1 MFNFFYKRPQLLYSL
16 LAAFIFLGLIGFM
29 KMQRNFFPDAEYPQ
43 VFVIT
48 QVPGATAETVSST
61 VSKVLE
67 EEIYT
72 LANIR
77 SVSSTNIAGMSV
89 VRAEFD
95 YSKEL
100 GEAAVYVNNAL
111 NRVRSRLPEDAAP
124 SIYTSGAF
132 NAPVDVFTLTPE
144 NNTLTLADVRKIAES
159 DIKRE
164 LLKNKY
170 IGNVEIFGGYKGAV
184 SVDLDPMKMRKYSL
198 VASDVIKVISNTY
211 KDIPMGFLQSEDNYI
226 TVNFYGEE
234 VPVGSL
240 SKLPVKSNV
249 KLKDVAEISWG
260 YEKNRSAY
268 MGNAKSGIAVIVKRP
283 PGGSIVDASNAAREI
298 VGKLKNRFNNISFSI
313 SDTQKNLVDTSLR
326 NMFDTLKLTIII
338 VVFVILLFLANI
350 RATLASAVTI
360 PIIFFISLGVIW
372 ITGGELNIVVMTA
385 IVLAL
390 GLVVD
395 DSVVVIENIE
405 RHFNDL
411 NKPIDEAVKDGT
423 KEVTL
428 ASFSGTLTTV
438 IAVFPLMFVGGFP
451 EKIFKPLA
459 FTLIIALSV
468 SYFLSITFIPRIFI
482 LFYKNGAG
490 QWKIEKLLNSF
501 YFKTFDKLKLPYIS
515 MLKFT
520 KKSHFRKIF
529 IILIAFA
536 LIIVSGKNIVPV
548 IGRDVMPPMDTGIIK
563 VQVSFSSN
571 LPARESLRRIKGF
584 TEWLH
589 KQPEVRKSSV
599 SIGSE
604 PGVLAM
610 GNGALSGEANIIIHL
625 TNRFDRDASMWDVE
639 ERIRK
644 QLSHLSG
651 AKYVNVY
658 DYGAT
663 PFSSI
668 KAPVVT
674 RIKAED
680 FETLPKVASKVR
692 ERMMNV
698 KGINSVDINWNNDMK
713 EVVLDINENKLAFYG
728 LTGSELSRQL
738 ALKGVRAGAKSSF
751 SSIKSQGIKV
761 YYNKPFDESI
771 QSLSLLPIKTEK
783 GFIALSQ
790 IGDIKSGFTPAKI
803 TREDL
808 LYSIDVNGYTGKR
821 PVSIVTSDVK
831 KKISELDTAGYK
843 ISQEGNITALNDSF
857 KRMSIAMG
865 ITSIFLLIALY
876 TIYKSMTLALI
887 MIPMLPLSAIGAFW
901 ALLFFNKLM
910 CLPAMV
916 GFLLL
921 FGIIL
926 NNAILLV
933 DFYRNF
939 KSEYGPF
946 GAAVESVKVRFRPVL
961 MTAVSTIAGM
971 IPLALEMAVGLER
984 VSPLADVAIGGLLIG
999 TVITLVFIP
1008 MFCYW
1013 FESKKTNTE

>member
-536 LIIVSGKNIVPV
+536 LLIVSGKNIVPV

-604 PGVLAM
+604 PEVLAM

-901 ALLFFNKLM
+901 ALLFFNKPM

>member
-1 MFNFFYKRPQLLYSL
+1 MFDFFYKRPQLLYSL
-16 LAAFIFLGLIGFM
+16 LAGFIFLGLFGFM
-29 KMQRNFFPDAEYPQ
+29 KMPRNFFPDAEYPQ

-111 NRVRSRLPEDAAP
+111 NRVRSQLPEDAAP

-132 NAPVDVFTLTPE
+132 NAPVDVFTLTPADDSM
-144 NNTLTLADVRKIAES
+144 TLADVRKIAES

-198 VASDVIKVISNTY
+198 VAADVIKTISNTY

-226 TVNFYGEE
+226 TVNFYGED

-240 SKLPVKSNV
+240 RKLPVKSNI

-260 YEKNRSAY
+260 HEKNRSAY
-268 MGNAKSGIAVIVKRP
+268 VGNARSGIAVIVKRP
-283 PGGSIVDASNAAREI
+283 PGGSIVNASNAAREI
-298 VGKLKNRFNNISFSI
+298 VGKLKNRFNNISFNI
-313 SDTQKNLVDTSLR
+313 SDTQKNLVDTSLK
-326 NMFDTLKLTIII
+326 NMFSTLKLTIII

-350 RATLASAVTI
+350 RATLASAITI
-360 PIIFFISLGVIW
+360 PMIFFTSLGIIW

-390 GLVVD
+390 GIVVD

-411 NKPIDEAVKDGT
+411 NKPIDEAVKEGT

-536 LIIVSGKNIVPV
+536 LLIVSGKNIVPV

-571 LPARESLRRIKGF
+571 MPARESLTRIKGF

-625 TNRFDRDASMWDVE
+625 TNRFDRDASMWEVE

-644 QLSHLSG
+644 QLSHLNG

-680 FETLPKVASKVR
+680 FETLPNIASKVR
-692 ERMMNV
+692 EKMLNV

-713 EVVLDINENKLAFYG
+713 EVLLDINKNKLAFYG
-728 LTGSELSRQL
+728 LTGTELSRQL
-738 ALKGVRAGAKSSF
+738 AMKGVRAGDKSSF

-790 IGDIKSGFTPAKI
+790 IADIKTGFTPAKI

-821 PVSIVTSDVK
+821 PVSIVTSDVE
-831 KKISELDTAGYK
+831 KKISELETAGYK
-843 ISQEGNITALNDSF
+843 VSQEGNITALNDSF
-857 KRMSIAMG
+857 KRLSVAVG
-865 ITSIFLLIALY
+865 ISAIFLLIALY
-876 TIYKSMTLALI
+876 TIYKSMKLALI

-901 ALLFFNKLM
+901 ALLFFNKPM

-916 GFLLL
+916 GLLLL

-933 DFYRNF
+933 DFYREF
-939 KSEYGPF
+939 KDEYGPF
-946 GAAVESVKVRFRPVL
+946 DAAVKSVQVRFRPVL

-1013 FESKKTNTE
+1013 FEGKKTNTE